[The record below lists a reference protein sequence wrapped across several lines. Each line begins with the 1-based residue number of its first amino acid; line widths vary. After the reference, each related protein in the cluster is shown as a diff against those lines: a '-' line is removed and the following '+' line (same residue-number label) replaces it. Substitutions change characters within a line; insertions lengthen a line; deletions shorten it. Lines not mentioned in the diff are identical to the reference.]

1 MGSDKAFLELSGK
14 TLIQRTCEL
23 AASVADSVSLVGPAE
38 KLSPFGLVIPDIY
51 PHRGPLGG
59 LYSALSATQTDLNLI
74 LAVDLPLL
82 TRDFLLNFRALAEGE
97 AAMAV
102 VPRVGNRL
110 QPLCA
115 FYKTDVV
122 GEAERLLSSGLNKLE
137 ALFDNVSL
145 RVVEANEIQRLGG
158 SPEMFLNVNSPEDY
172 ERAKRILEQRS

>member
-1 MGSDKAFLELSGK
+1 MGSDKALLELAGK
-14 TLIQRTCEL
+14 TLVQRACEF
-23 AASVADSVSLVGPAE
+23 AAFVADSVSLVGPAE
-38 KLSPFGLVIPDIY
+38 KLSLFGRVIPDTH
-51 PHRGPLGG
+51 PNRGPLGG

-82 TRDFLLNFRALAEGE
+82 TKDFLLNLRALAERE
-97 AAMAV
+97 PAMAY
-102 VPRVGNRL
+102 VPRVGGRL

-115 FYKTDVV
+115 FYKTNVAV
-122 GEAERLLSSGLNKLE
+122 EAERLLTSGLNKLE

-145 RVVEANEIQRLGG
+145 RVIEEDEIQRLGG